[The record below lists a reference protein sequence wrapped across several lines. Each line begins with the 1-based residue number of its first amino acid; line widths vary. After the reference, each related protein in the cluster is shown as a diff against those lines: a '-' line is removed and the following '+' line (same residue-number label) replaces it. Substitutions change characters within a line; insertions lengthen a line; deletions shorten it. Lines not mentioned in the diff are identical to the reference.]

1 MGQPSPAETRTQP
14 PSVRRR
20 IPRRLDQLALGPERR
35 LSYPGWELAVGSG
48 WVGRQLELQVSE
60 LGEPPEYIGS
70 DVIDKSAAEYV
81 NGVRLMPWCIAL

>member
-1 MGQPSPAETRTQP
+1 M
-14 PSVRRR
+14 RRR

-81 NGVRLMPWCIAL
+81 NGVRLMPWYIAL